1 MNDVYQRVVPPY
13 ENLRHVK
20 VFNFSTRITFNFL
33 YSNTHIRGLHVYHL
47 APKRRAADNDTIKS
61 ALLFDTYSSNVAG
74 NAGTNFFALQRG
86 GANYNLLLE
95 MGFPLSKTIYPDNF
109 AKRPFF

>member
-1 MNDVYQRVVPPY
+1 MHIDETSMVMFYRPFQSFKDTFDVTTLNDVYQRVVPPY

-74 NAGTNFFALQRG
+74 NAGTNFFAL
-86 GANYNLLLE
+86 
-95 MGFPLSKTIYPDNF
+95 
-109 AKRPFF
+109 